1 MNSEG
6 LRWGAG
12 GGGRELLSMKTSTRL
27 GTQADPGL
35 KSWFCHRL
43 VCSLGRAG
51 HFIYFGLSFPSIN
64 KNQCTNMYCTS
75 CVLTM
80 C

>member
-12 GGGRELLSMKTSTRL
+12 GGGREVLSMKTSTRL

-43 VCSLGRAG
+43 VCSLGHAG
-51 HFIYFGLSFPSIN
+51 HFIILASASPLLIKIN
-64 KNQCTNMYCTS
+64 AQTCTAHHVS
-75 CVLTM
+75 
-80 C
+80 